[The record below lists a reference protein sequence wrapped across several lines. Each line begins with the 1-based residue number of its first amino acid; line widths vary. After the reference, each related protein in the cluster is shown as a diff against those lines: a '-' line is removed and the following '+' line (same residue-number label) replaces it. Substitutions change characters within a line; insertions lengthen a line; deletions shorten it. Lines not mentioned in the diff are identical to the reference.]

1 MLLGE
6 AYQLRANCFL
16 GFIKFE
22 AIFILGNFFDDEDAQ
37 TEGNKEQDF
46 FHVAPFF
53 VNVYFLSLWYPLGY
67 PDDYNFHMLRQMP
80 RVIEAAT

>member
-1 MLLGE
+1 MNQSLARASYKKLSLSLLLGE

-46 FHVAPFF
+46 FHVTPF
-53 VNVYFLSLWYPLGY
+53 VNVYFLFMVS
-67 PDDYNFHMLRQMP
+67 R
-80 RVIEAAT
+80 